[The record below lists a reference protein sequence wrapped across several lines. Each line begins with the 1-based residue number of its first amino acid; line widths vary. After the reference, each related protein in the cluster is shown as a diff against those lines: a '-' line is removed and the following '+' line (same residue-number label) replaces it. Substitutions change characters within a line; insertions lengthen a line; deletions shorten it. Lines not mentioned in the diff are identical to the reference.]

1 MTESRLSSSSSS
13 SRSRPSRESD
23 SGPSRSTHSSRHD
36 EHRPPLVG
44 TSRRALTRPARGVRI
59 VPLGRGHGECI
70 ANKASAAVQTHLVEV
85 RHLCSRKPRAG
96 SRSLSSRW
104 RTRMTRKIA
113 AIAASMAC
121 GLCAAATALAGN
133 VSVGSPPDTTP
144 QNHQNEP
151 AVAVDA
157 NHPNFAVSGW
167 NDFVDWAPCPQADTV
182 TFGTCADPAD
192 DGVGL
197 SAVAFSFD
205 SGKSWIQPTYTGWT
219 AADCN
224 PISACTAHPGPIHTL
239 PWYFENTL
247 VSSGDPAVAVGPVPA
262 NGHFAWANG
271 SRVYYANLVGAWP
284 SGFAFPNPEFHGFL
298 GVGVSRLDNPTPSSV
313 LDKASWKPPVIV
325 NTHTGQT
332 AFEDKEQIW
341 ADNAASSRFF
351 GRVYVCN
358 PEFRS
363 VGQHRGRGGTFPV
376 PLTFSYSTDGGSTW
390 STRQITPAG
399 TSGSGPNLF
408 GLSGCTVRTD
418 SHGVVYVFAEM
429 FENPTLVGLPTHGFH
444 VMFTSTDGGRSFTKA
459 QIVRQ
464 ITDPCFFVDPVY
476 GRCVMDGFAGARTDL
491 SAAPSVDIANGAPT
505 GADATNVIVDAWVDG
520 TLNAERVMVALNR
533 NGQWSTP
540 APVSPPGDRPI
551 YAAPAISPAGGRAYI
566 VYEAV
571 TSPWRGADM
580 TSPRP
585 YHGVFLTATVPASGA
600 GSWSPLYVGPMGDIR
615 ASYPGHDIYQE
626 RIGDYVYAAATATY
640 GVGLYIDASNAAVCP
655 AVQAY
660 RASSLAAGALDLPSP
675 YPPTDCPATFGNTDV
690 VAVTTG

>member
-1 MTESRLSSSSSS
+1 M
-13 SRSRPSRESD
+13 
-23 SGPSRSTHSSRHD
+23 
-36 EHRPPLVG
+36 
-44 TSRRALTRPARGVRI
+44 
-59 VPLGRGHGECI
+59 
-70 ANKASAAVQTHLVEV
+70 
-85 RHLCSRKPRAG
+85 SRKLALLPVAVACV
-96 SRSLSSRW
+96 LCL
-104 RTRMTRKIA
+104 A
-113 AIAASMAC
+113 APAFASD
-121 GLCAAATALAGN
+121 
-133 VSVGSPPDTTP
+133 VSVGSPPGTTP

-151 AVAVDA
+151 AVAIDQS
-157 NHPNFAVSGW
+157 HPSFAVAGW
-167 NDFVDWAPCPQADTV
+167 NDFVDWAPCPRADAV
-182 TFGTCADPAD
+182 QFGTCADPAD

-224 PISACTAHPGPIHTL
+224 PISACTPHVGPIHTL

-247 VSSGDPAVAVGPVPA
+247 VSSGDPAVAVGPIPV
-262 NGHFAWANG
+262 NGRFSWANG

-399 TSGSGPNLF
+399 TNGSGPNLF

-444 VMFTSTDGGRSFTKA
+444 VMFKSTDGGQSFTKA
-459 QIVRQ
+459 QVVRQ

-505 GADATNVIVDAWVDG
+505 GAGASNEILDAWADG
-520 TLNAERVMVALNR
+520 GSDVNANTAKLIWSLDG
-533 NGQWSTP
+533 GQSWSDP
-540 APVSPPGDRPI
+540 ATVSLGGDRPL
-551 YAAPAISPAGGRAYI
+551 YAAPAISPTGDRAYVI
-566 VYEAV
+566 YEAD
-571 TSPWRGADM
+571 TAPWRGADM

-585 YHGVFLTATVPASGA
+585 YHGVFLTTPLTGGSP
-600 GSWSPLYVGPMGDIR
+600 GSWSVIYNGSTDTSTGHNDLRGT
-615 ASYPGHDIYQE
+615 YPGHDIYQE
-626 RIGDYVYAAATATY
+626 RVGDYVYAAATATY
-640 GVGLYIDASNAAVCP
+640 GLGVWTDAQNAAVCGP
-655 AVQAY
+655 VQSY
-660 RASSLAAGALDLPSP
+660 RAASLAAGTRALPAPWPLA
-675 YPPTDCPATFGNTDV
+675 DCPGAFGNTDIW
-690 VAVTTG
+690 ASTTG

>member
-1 MTESRLSSSSSS
+1 M
-13 SRSRPSRESD
+13 
-23 SGPSRSTHSSRHD
+23 
-36 EHRPPLVG
+36 
-44 TSRRALTRPARGVRI
+44 
-59 VPLGRGHGECI
+59 
-70 ANKASAAVQTHLVEV
+70 
-85 RHLCSRKPRAG
+85 SRKLALLPVAVVCV
-96 SRSLSSRW
+96 LCL
-104 RTRMTRKIA
+104 A
-113 AIAASMAC
+113 APAFASD
-121 GLCAAATALAGN
+121 

-151 AVAVDA
+151 AVAIDA
-157 NHPNFAVSGW
+157 SHPSFAVAGW
-167 NDFVDWAPCPQADTV
+167 NDFVDWAPCPRADAV
-182 TFGTCADPAD
+182 QFGTCADPAD

-205 SGKSWIQPTYTGWT
+205 SGNSWIQPTYTGWT

-224 PISACTAHPGPIHTL
+224 PTSTCTAHVGPIHTL

-247 VSSGDPAVAVGPVPA
+247 VSSGDPAVAVGPIPV
-262 NGHFAWANG
+262 NGRFSWANG

-313 LDKASWKPPVIV
+313 LNKASWKPPVIV

-341 ADNAASSRFF
+341 VDNAASSGFF

-376 PLTFSYSTDGGSTW
+376 PLTFSFSTDGGSTW
-390 STRQITPAG
+390 STKQITPAG

-418 SHGVVYVFAEM
+418 SNGVVYVFAEM

-444 VMFTSTDGGRSFTKA
+444 VMFKSTDGGRSFTKA
-459 QIVRQ
+459 QVIRQ

-505 GADATNVIVDAWVDG
+505 GAGASNEILDAWADG
-520 TLNAERVMVALNR
+520 GSDVNATTAKLIWSLDG
-533 NGQWSTP
+533 GQSWSNP
-540 APVSPPGDRPI
+540 ATVSLGGDRPL
-551 YAAPAISPAGGRAYI
+551 YAAPAISPTGDRAYV
-566 VYEAV
+566 VYEAD
-571 TSPWRGADM
+571 TAPWRGADM

-585 YHGVFLTATVPASGA
+585 YHGVFLTTPLTGGSP
-600 GSWSPLYVGPMGDIR
+600 GSWSVIYNGSTDTSAGHNDLRGT
-615 ASYPGHDIYQE
+615 YPGHDIYQE
-626 RIGDYVYAAATATY
+626 RVGDYVYAAATATY
-640 GVGLYIDASNAAVCP
+640 GLGVWTDAQNAAVCGP
-655 AVQAY
+655 VQTY
-660 RASSLAAGALDLPSP
+660 RAASLAAGTHALPAPWPLA
-675 YPPTDCPATFGNTDV
+675 DCPGMFGNTDIW
-690 VAVTTG
+690 ASTTG

>member
-1 MTESRLSSSSSS
+1 M
-13 SRSRPSRESD
+13 
-23 SGPSRSTHSSRHD
+23 
-36 EHRPPLVG
+36 
-44 TSRRALTRPARGVRI
+44 
-59 VPLGRGHGECI
+59 
-70 ANKASAAVQTHLVEV
+70 
-85 RHLCSRKPRAG
+85 SRKLALLPVAVACV
-96 SRSLSSRW
+96 LCL
-104 RTRMTRKIA
+104 A
-113 AIAASMAC
+113 APAFASD
-121 GLCAAATALAGN
+121 
-133 VSVGSPPDTTP
+133 VSVGSPPGTTP

-151 AVAVDA
+151 AVAIDQS
-157 NHPNFAVSGW
+157 HPSFVVAGW
-167 NDFVDWAPCPQADTV
+167 NDFVDWAPCPRADAV
-182 TFGTCADPAD
+182 QFGTCADPAD

-224 PISACTAHPGPIHTL
+224 PTSACTAHVGPIHTL

-247 VSSGDPAVAVGPVPA
+247 VSSGDPAVAVGPIPV
-262 NGHFAWANG
+262 NGRFSWANG

-325 NTHTGQT
+325 NSHTGQT

-390 STRQITPAG
+390 STKQITPAG
-399 TSGSGPNLF
+399 TNGSGPNLF

-444 VMFTSTDGGRSFTKA
+444 VMFKSTDGGQSFTKA
-459 QIVRQ
+459 KVVRQ

-491 SAAPSVDIANGAPT
+491 SADPSVDIANGAPT
-505 GADATNVIVDAWVDG
+505 GAGASNEILDAWADG
-520 TLNAERVMVALNR
+520 GSDVNANTAKLIWSLDG
-533 NGQWSTP
+533 GQSWSDP
-540 APVSPPGDRPI
+540 ATVSLGGDRPL
-551 YAAPAISPAGGRAYI
+551 YAAPAISPTGDRAYVI
-566 VYEAV
+566 YEAD
-571 TSPWRGADM
+571 TAPWRGADM
-580 TSPRP
+580 MSPRP
-585 YHGVFLTATVPASGA
+585 YHGVFLTTPLTGGSP
-600 GSWSPLYVGPMGDIR
+600 GSWSVIYNGSTDTSTGHNDLRGT
-615 ASYPGHDIYQE
+615 YPGHDIYQE
-626 RIGDYVYAAATATY
+626 RVGDYVYAAATATY
-640 GVGLYIDASNAAVCP
+640 GLGVWTDAQNAAVCAP
-655 AVQAY
+655 VQSY
-660 RASSLAAGALDLPSP
+660 RAASLAAGTLALPAPWLLA
-675 YPPTDCPATFGNTDV
+675 DCPGTFGNTDIW
-690 VAVTTG
+690 ASTTG

>member
-1 MTESRLSSSSSS
+1 M
-13 SRSRPSRESD
+13 
-23 SGPSRSTHSSRHD
+23 
-36 EHRPPLVG
+36 
-44 TSRRALTRPARGVRI
+44 
-59 VPLGRGHGECI
+59 
-70 ANKASAAVQTHLVEV
+70 
-85 RHLCSRKPRAG
+85 SRKLALLPVAVACV
-96 SRSLSSRW
+96 LCL
-104 RTRMTRKIA
+104 A
-113 AIAASMAC
+113 APAFASD
-121 GLCAAATALAGN
+121 
-133 VSVGSPPDTTP
+133 VSVGSPPGTTP

-151 AVAVDA
+151 AVAIDQS
-157 NHPNFAVSGW
+157 HPSFAVAGW
-167 NDFVDWAPCPQADTV
+167 NDFVDWAPCPRADAMQ
-182 TFGTCADPAD
+182 FGTCADPAD

-224 PISACTAHPGPIHTL
+224 PISACTAHVGPIHTL

-247 VSSGDPAVAVGPVPA
+247 VSSGDPAVAVGPIPV
-262 NGHFAWANG
+262 NGRFSWANG

-444 VMFTSTDGGRSFTKA
+444 VMFKSTDGGQSFTKA
-459 QIVRQ
+459 QVVRQ

-505 GADATNVIVDAWVDG
+505 GAGASNEILDAWADG
-520 TLNAERVMVALNR
+520 GSDVNANTAKLIWSLDG
-533 NGQWSTP
+533 GQSWSDP
-540 APVSPPGDRPI
+540 ATVSLGGDRPL
-551 YAAPAISPAGGRAYI
+551 YAAPAISPTGDRAYVI
-566 VYEAV
+566 YEAD
-571 TSPWRGADM
+571 TAPWRGADM

-585 YHGVFLTATVPASGA
+585 YHGVFLMTPLTGGSP
-600 GSWSPLYVGPMGDIR
+600 GSWSVIYNGSTDTSTGHNDLRGT
-615 ASYPGHDIYQE
+615 YPGHDIYQE
-626 RIGDYVYAAATATY
+626 RVGDYVYAAATATY
-640 GVGLYIDASNAAVCP
+640 GLGVWTDAQNAAVCGP
-655 AVQAY
+655 VQSY
-660 RASSLAAGALDLPSP
+660 RAASLAAGTRALPAPWPLA
-675 YPPTDCPATFGNTDV
+675 DCPGTFGNTDIW
-690 VAVTTG
+690 ASTTG